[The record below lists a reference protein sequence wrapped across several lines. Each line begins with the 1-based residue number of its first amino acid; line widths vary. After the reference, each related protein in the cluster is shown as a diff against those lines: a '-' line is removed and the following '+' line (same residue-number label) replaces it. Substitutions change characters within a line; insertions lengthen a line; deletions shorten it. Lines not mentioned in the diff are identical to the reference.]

1 MHIPQFRSAWGLF
14 NTATAL
20 QCNVR
25 MQRET
30 YGTVSLLLS
39 IEERNKNMNSLKQE
53 IIEAGRWIMAKNL
66 TWGTSGNI
74 SASDGEHVYITASG
88 TVMGNLREEDI
99 IRCDLEGRILEGDKK
114 PSKETQMHL
123 EVYRKCPE
131 VRAVV
136 HTSPFYSTFCA
147 CMKLPVKTNLFIESM
162 YYGENMQRIPYFHA
176 GSRELAEAVK
186 AVCDKAHV
194 ILMEHHGVL
203 VYDTKLSEC
212 RSGLEVTENICRM
225 NILASSGNLPL
236 EEVAP
241 ETVKDFLEGGY
252 FKARRK

>member
-1 MHIPQFRSAWGLF
+1 MVNGLPPPAF
-14 NTATAL
+14 
-20 QCNVR
+20 
-25 MQRET
+25 
-30 YGTVSLLLS
+30 
-39 IEERNKNMNSLKQE
+39 EERTLNMNSLKQE
-53 IIEAGRWIMAKNL
+53 IIETGKWIMAKNL

-74 SASDGEHVYITASG
+74 SAGDGEQVYITASG

-99 IRCDLEGRILEGDKK
+99 IVCDLEGNILEGDKK

-147 CMKLPVKTNLFIESM
+147 CMPRPVKTNLFIESM

-176 GSRELAEAVK
+176 GSKALAQAVK
-186 AVCDKAHV
+186 EVCDRSHV

-212 RSGLEVTENICRM
+212 RTGLEVTENICKM
-225 NILASSGNLPL
+225 NILAGCGNLPL
-236 EEVAP
+236 EEVDSAI
-241 ETVKDFLEGGY
+241 VKDFLEGGY

>member
-1 MHIPQFRSAWGLF
+1 
-14 NTATAL
+14 
-20 QCNVR
+20 
-25 MQRET
+25 
-30 YGTVSLLLS
+30 
-39 IEERNKNMNSLKQE
+39 MNSLKQE
-53 IIEAGRWIMAKNL
+53 IIETGKWIMAKNL

-88 TVMGNLREEDI
+88 TVMGDLKEEDI
-99 IRCDLEGRILEGDKK
+99 IVCDLNGTILEGNKK

-131 VRAVV
+131 VKAVV

-147 CMKLPVKTNLFIESM
+147 CMKLSVRTNLFIESM
-162 YYGENMQRIPYFHA
+162 YYAENMQRIPYFHA
-176 GSRELAEAVK
+176 GSKELAAAVK
-186 AVCDKAHV
+186 EVCDKSHV

-212 RSGLEVTENICRM
+212 RTGLEVTENVCKM
-225 NILASSGNLPL
+225 NILAGCGNLPL

-241 ETVKDFLEGGY
+241 ETVTDFLEGGY

>member
-1 MHIPQFRSAWGLF
+1 MVNGLPPPAF
-14 NTATAL
+14 
-20 QCNVR
+20 
-25 MQRET
+25 
-30 YGTVSLLLS
+30 
-39 IEERNKNMNSLKQE
+39 EERTLHMNSLKQE
-53 IIEAGRWIMAKNL
+53 IIETGKWIMAKNL

-74 SASDGEHVYITASG
+74 SAGDGEQVYITASG

-99 IRCDLEGRILEGDKK
+99 IVCDLEGKILEGDKK

-147 CMKLPVKTNLFIESM
+147 CMPRPVKTNLFIESM

-176 GSRELAEAVK
+176 GSKALAQAVK
-186 AVCDKAHV
+186 EVCDRSHV

-212 RSGLEVTENICRM
+212 RTGLEVTENICKM
-225 NILASSGNLPL
+225 NILAGCGNLPL
-236 EEVAP
+236 EEVDSA
-241 ETVKDFLEGGY
+241 TVKDFLEGGY